1 MMDAIVSF
9 IIAVIVGLGIGGG
22 GFFVIYLTL
31 CMNYGQI
38 IAQGTNLLFFL
49 VSGISALFIHI
60 RRKSVFSPELLFIIA
75 TTLPATALG
84 AHIAD
89 FTDPKI
95 PTFFL
100 GALLVISGI
109 ISGIRTVKAFIKE
122 KNEKN

>member
-1 MMDAIVSF
+1 MMYAIVS
-9 IIAVIVGLGIGGG
+9 
-22 GFFVIYLTL
+22 
-31 CMNYGQI
+31 
-38 IAQGTNLLFFL
+38 
-49 VSGISALFIHI
+49 
-60 RRKSVFSPELLFIIA
+60 FIIA